1 MRSIDADALI
11 DDLKHDIAMDQD
23 SLDYEELTDSNR
35 EIIQFDKDCKQK
47 AIDLLQNAPTIEPE
61 RKKGKWIDNETS
73 YADGVR
79 QTCTCSVCGQRS
91 VRPLGRFCRWCG
103 ADMSEDNE

>member
-1 MRSIDADALI
+1 MRLIDADALEPDADY
-11 DDLKHDIAMDQD
+11 DDGDYWAVSIAQ
-23 SLDYEELTDSNR
+23 
-35 EIIQFDKDCKQK
+35 IQS
-47 AIDLLQNAPTIEPE
+47 APTIDPE

-103 ADMSEDNE
+103 ADMRGESDDIPIEYFESGGI

>member
-1 MRSIDADALI
+1 MRELIDRAALI
-11 DDLKHDIAMDQD
+11 AEYDRVHVGPPGGARKLMED
-23 SLDYEELTDSNR
+23 
-35 EIIQFDKDCKQK
+35 
-47 AIDLLQNAPTIEPE
+47 APTIEE

-79 QTCTCSVCGQRS
+79 QTCTCSICGRRS

-103 ADMSEDNE
+103 ANMEGEK

>member
-1 MRSIDADALI
+1 MRAIDADALI
-11 DDLKHDIAMDQD
+11 KWLDNYYD
-23 SLDYEELTDSNR
+23 SEKFTVGHICNMV
-35 EIIQFDKDCKQK
+35 KDM
-47 AIDLLQNAPTIEPE
+47 PTIEE

-79 QTCTCSVCGQRS
+79 QTCTCSICGQRS

-103 ADMSEDNE
+103 ADMREGQE

>member
-1 MRSIDADALI
+1 MRLIDADALDCLAWQDGEHGTTF
-11 DDLKHDIAMDQD
+11 DDGVMWVLEKI
-23 SLDYEELTDSNR
+23 SEL
-35 EIIQFDKDCKQK
+35 
-47 AIDLLQNAPTIEPE
+47 PTIDPE

-91 VRPLGRFCRWCG
+91 VRLLGRFCRWCG
-103 ADMSEDNE
+103 ADMRGEKDETD

>member
-1 MRSIDADALI
+1 MSDLI
-11 DDLKHDIAMDQD
+11 SRQA
-23 SLDYEELTDSNR
+23 
-35 EIIQFDKDCKQK
+35 
-47 AIDLLQNAPTIEPE
+47 AIDELMVRDKELRNINWYDKPYAEGECRGIDEALAIVSNLPSAQSQ

-79 QTCTCSVCGQRS
+79 QTCTCSICGQRS

-103 ADMSEDNE
+103 ADMREEDE